1 MGGAAGGRGWM
12 SGRGCWWVWVDEWAG
27 LLVGV
32 VDECGTADKWVRG
45 LWIMV
50 GL

>member
-1 MGGAAGGRGWM
+1 MGGAAGGCGWM
-12 SGRGCWWVWVDEWAG
+12 SGWGCWWVWVDE
-27 LLVGV
+27 
-32 VDECGTADKWVRG
+32 CGTAGKWVRG